1 MKANTIQMT
10 SIHKI
15 NDLFYSTRNGI
26 AEMLAV
32 SLSTVSRMITD
43 NVRRI
48 EHEETDMFCL
58 NDLPRC
64 ADIVREEQHKER
76 IKAIQSS
83 VEELDALRSDYKALQ
98 QENEQNKAKLLDAQL
113 NTVEA
118 NSFIQYIQSKTVTQ
132 YMMLFI
138 IVATLFITFYEVL
151 HLPKFSNLNS
161 FELVAYIP
169 ILLFSV
175 TMSVAVIWTA
185 FNKSNRRF
193 VDNLTLFVFVGVEFS
208 SSANFFGLNEV
219 LQHGTFLQIVI
230 TIFLSIGLP
239 TLSIRL
245 ANSQANASKQ
255 LSTQDVIAAFQ
266 KVNKDLS
273 SLNNFKKHLIK

>member
-1 MKANTIQMT
+1 
-10 SIHKI
+10 
-15 NDLFYSTRNGI
+15 
-26 AEMLAV
+26 MLAV

-83 VEELDALRSDYKALQ
+83 VEELDALRSDYKVLQ

-118 NSFIQYIQSKTVTQ
+118 NSFVQYIQSKTVTQ

-151 HLPKFSNLNS
+151 HLPKFSKLNS

-266 KVNKDLS
+266 KVDKDLS

>member
-1 MKANTIQMT
+1 MT

-83 VEELDALRSDYKALQ
+83 VEELDALRSDYKVLQ

>member
-43 NVRRI
+43 NVRRL
-48 EHEETDMFCL
+48 EHEETDIYFL
-58 NDLPRC
+58 NALPRC

-83 VEELDALRSDYKALQ
+83 VEELDALRSDYKSLQ

-118 NSFIQYIQSKTVTQ
+118 NSFVQYIQSKTVTQ

-151 HLPKFSNLNS
+151 HLPKFSKLNS

>member
-1 MKANTIQMT
+1 MT

-118 NSFIQYIQSKTVTQ
+118 NSFVQYIQSKTVTQ

-266 KVNKDLS
+266 KVDKDLS

>member
-1 MKANTIQMT
+1 MT

-83 VEELDALRSDYKALQ
+83 VEELDALRSDYKSLQ

>member
-83 VEELDALRSDYKALQ
+83 VEELDALRSDYKVLQ

>member
-98 QENEQNKAKLLDAQL
+98 KENEQNKAKLLDAQL

-118 NSFIQYIQSKTVTQ
+118 NSFVQYIQSKTVTQ

>member
-1 MKANTIQMT
+1 MT

-83 VEELDALRSDYKALQ
+83 VEELDALRSDYKSFQ
-98 QENEQNKAKLLDAQL
+98 KENEQNKAKLLDAQL

-266 KVNKDLS
+266 KVDKDLS

>member
-1 MKANTIQMT
+1 MT

-83 VEELDALRSDYKALQ
+83 VEELDALRSDYKVLQ
-98 QENEQNKAKLLDAQL
+98 KENEQNKAKLLDAQL

>member
-1 MKANTIQMT
+1 MT

-83 VEELDALRSDYKALQ
+83 VEELDALRSDYKSLQ

-266 KVNKDLS
+266 KVDKDLS

>member
-1 MKANTIQMT
+1 MT

-83 VEELDALRSDYKALQ
+83 VEELDALRSDYKSLQ

-151 HLPKFSNLNS
+151 HLPKFSKLNS

>member
-1 MKANTIQMT
+1 MT
-10 SIHKI
+10 TIHKI
-15 NDLFYSTRNGI
+15 NDLFYSSRNGI

-48 EHEETDMFCL
+48 EHDETEMFCL

-83 VEELDALRSDYKALQ
+83 VEELDTLRSEYKALQ
-98 QENEQNKAKLLDAQL
+98 VENEQNKAKLLDAQL

-118 NSFIQYIQSKTVTQ
+118 NSFVQYIQSKTVTQ

-151 HLPKFSNLNS
+151 HLPKFANLS
-161 FELVAYIP
+161 SMEMVAYIP
-169 ILLFSV
+169 ILLFSI
-175 TMSVAVIWTA
+175 TMSVAVVWTA
-185 FNKSNRRF
+185 FNKSDKTAI
-193 VDNLTLFVFVGVEFS
+193 DNLTLFVFVGVEFS

-230 TIFLSIGLP
+230 TVFLSIGLP

-245 ANSQANASKQ
+245 ANSQANAVKQ
-255 LSTQDVIAAFQ
+255 INIKDVVSAFQ
-266 KVNKDLS
+266 KVNKDLKA
-273 SLNNFKKHLIK
+273 LNNFKKHLIK

>member
-1 MKANTIQMT
+1 MT
-10 SIHKI
+10 TIHKI
-15 NDLFYSTRNGI
+15 NDLFYSSRNGI

-48 EHEETDMFCL
+48 EHEETEMFCL

-83 VEELDALRSDYKALQ
+83 VEELDTLRGEYKALQ
-98 QENEQNKAKLLDAQL
+98 QENEQNKAKLLDAAL
-113 NTVEA
+113 NTVDA
-118 NSFIQYIQSKTVTQ
+118 NTFVQYIQSKTVTQ

-138 IVATLFITFYEVL
+138 IIATLFITFYEVL
-151 HLPKFSNLNS
+151 HLPKFSNLSS
-161 FELVAYIP
+161 FEIVAYIP
-169 ILLFSV
+169 ILLFSI
-175 TMSVAVIWTA
+175 TMSVAVVWTA
-185 FNKSNRRF
+185 FNKSNKTAI
-193 VDNLTLFVFVGVEFS
+193 DNLTLFVFVGVEFS

-245 ANSQANASKQ
+245 ANSQANQSKQ
-255 LSTQDVIAAFQ
+255 LDTKDVVTAFQ
-266 KVNKDLS
+266 KVNSDLS
-273 SLNNFKKHLIK
+273 ALNNFKKHLIK

>member
-1 MKANTIQMT
+1 MT

-98 QENEQNKAKLLDAQL
+98 KENEQNKAKLLDAQL

-266 KVNKDLS
+266 KVDKDLS

>member
-83 VEELDALRSDYKALQ
+83 VEELDALRSDYKSLQ

-266 KVNKDLS
+266 KVDKDLS

>member
-83 VEELDALRSDYKALQ
+83 VEELDALRSDYKVLQ

-266 KVNKDLS
+266 KVDKDLS

>member
-1 MKANTIQMT
+1 MT

-83 VEELDALRSDYKALQ
+83 VEELDALRSDYKSLQ

-151 HLPKFSNLNS
+151 HLPKFSKLNS

-266 KVNKDLS
+266 KVDKDLS

>member
-1 MKANTIQMT
+1 MT

>member
-266 KVNKDLS
+266 KVDKDLS

>member
-1 MKANTIQMT
+1 MT

-83 VEELDALRSDYKALQ
+83 VEELDALRSDYKSLQ

-118 NSFIQYIQSKTVTQ
+118 NSFVQYIQSKTVTQ

-266 KVNKDLS
+266 KVDKDLS

>member
-1 MKANTIQMT
+1 MT

-118 NSFIQYIQSKTVTQ
+118 NSFVQYIQSKTVTQ

-273 SLNNFKKHLIK
+273 LLNNFKKHLIK

>member
-48 EHEETDMFCL
+48 EHEETDMYCL

-83 VEELDALRSDYKALQ
+83 VEELDALRSDYKSLQ

-266 KVNKDLS
+266 KVDKDLS

>member
-1 MKANTIQMT
+1 MT
-10 SIHKI
+10 TIHKI
-15 NDLFYSTRNGI
+15 NDLFYSSRNGI

-83 VEELDALRSDYKALQ
+83 VEELDALRSDYKSLQ

-273 SLNNFKKHLIK
+273 LLNNFKRHLIK

>member
-1 MKANTIQMT
+1 MT
-10 SIHKI
+10 SIYKI
-15 NDLFYSTRNGI
+15 NDLFYSSRNGI

-48 EHEETDMFCL
+48 EHEETEMFCL

-83 VEELDALRSDYKALQ
+83 VEELDTLRGEYKALQ

-113 NTVEA
+113 NTVDA
-118 NSFIQYIQSKTVTQ
+118 NTFVQYIQSKTVTQ

-138 IVATLFITFYEVL
+138 IIATLFITFYEVL
-151 HLPKFSNLNS
+151 HLPKFSNLSS
-161 FELVAYIP
+161 FEIVAYIP
-169 ILLFSV
+169 ILLFSI
-175 TMSVAVIWTA
+175 TMSVAVVWTA
-185 FNKSNRRF
+185 FNKSNKTAI
-193 VDNLTLFVFVGVEFS
+193 DNLTLFVFVGVEFS

-219 LQHGTFLQIVI
+219 LQHGTLLQIII

-245 ANSQANASKQ
+245 ANSQANQSKQ
-255 LSTQDVIAAFQ
+255 LDTKDVVTAFQ
-266 KVNKDLS
+266 KVNSDLS
-273 SLNNFKKHLIK
+273 ALNNFKKHLIK

>member
-1 MKANTIQMT
+1 MT

-83 VEELDALRSDYKALQ
+83 VEELDALRSDYKSLQ

-118 NSFIQYIQSKTVTQ
+118 NSFVQYIQSKTVTQ

-151 HLPKFSNLNS
+151 HLPKFSKLNS

-219 LQHGTFLQIVI
+219 LQSGTFLQIVI

-266 KVNKDLS
+266 KVDKDLS

>member
-1 MKANTIQMT
+1 MT

-48 EHEETDMFCL
+48 EHEETDMYCL

-83 VEELDALRSDYKALQ
+83 VEELDALRSDYKVLQ

-266 KVNKDLS
+266 KVDKDLS

>member
-1 MKANTIQMT
+1 MT

-15 NDLFYSTRNGI
+15 NDLFYSSRNGI

-83 VEELDALRSDYKALQ
+83 VEELDALRSDYKVLQ

>member
-1 MKANTIQMT
+1 MT

-98 QENEQNKAKLLDAQL
+98 KENEQNKAKLLDAQL

-273 SLNNFKKHLIK
+273 LLNNFKRHLIK

>member
-83 VEELDALRSDYKALQ
+83 VEELDALRSDYKVLQ

-118 NSFIQYIQSKTVTQ
+118 NSFVQYIQSKTVTQ

-151 HLPKFSNLNS
+151 HLPKFSKLNS

-266 KVNKDLS
+266 KVDKDLS